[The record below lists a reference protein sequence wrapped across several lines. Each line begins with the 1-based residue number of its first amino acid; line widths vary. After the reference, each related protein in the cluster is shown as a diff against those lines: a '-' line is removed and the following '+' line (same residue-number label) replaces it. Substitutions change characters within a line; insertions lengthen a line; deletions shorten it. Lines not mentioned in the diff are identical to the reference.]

1 MIGRGD
7 NNLFLMEEAAERVL
21 RNVFRS
27 FTINTAVVVLIWANG
42 RKSQNGQSG
51 KTVIF
56 QICPEP

>member
-1 MIGRGD
+1 
-7 NNLFLMEEAAERVL
+7 MEEAAERVL